1 MCNNRL
7 VTVKGSSCSKCDE
20 VLSPSLFAAAAP
32 LFPKQGRKDSS
43 HPSLSSE
50 GNKNQFKR
58 TQIFLIIK
66 KKGEI
71 YLIYN
76 GTAQSLVL
84 RGYFISSQCFS
95 SEATEP
101 FDLIRLIRWGWVATW
116 LGTLPCGDY
125 SIRCY
130 KAEQKM
136 YLLLLRLRANHRIY
150 LRYCLAGGSVG
161 IRLAFKAWA
170 KTWIK
175 HAETESEMLDGMNPK
190 SCENVNE
197 KAKRWRQHVDLLSI
211 FVCLVTFFWR

>member
-1 MCNNRL
+1 MQKL
-7 VTVKGSSCSKCDE
+7 YSC
-20 VLSPSLFAAAAP
+20 
-32 LFPKQGRKDSS
+32 GR
-43 HPSLSSE
+43 
-50 GNKNQFKR
+50 
-58 TQIFLIIK
+58 
-66 KKGEI
+66 EI

-84 RGYFISSQCFS
+84 WGYFISSECFS

-136 YLLLLRLRANHRIY
+136 YLPLLRLRANHRVY
-150 LRYCLAGGSVG
+150 LRYCLAGGIVG
-161 IRLAFKAWA
+161 IWLAFTAWA

-175 HAETESEMLDGMNPK
+175 HAETESEMLDGVNPEDRIK
-190 SCENVNE
+190 SLWKCEWKGKKVTNSMWICC
-197 KAKRWRQHVDLLSI
+197 RLLFAS
-211 FVCLVTFFWR
+211 